1 MNEQLEKNGTI
12 TSISNVEVTSVSR
25 GGFVLS
31 VKGKE
36 YYVSYENFP
45 YFRNARISE
54 IFEVELKGRERLRW
68 EALDIDLT
76 TDIIMHPE
84 NYPLKGSA

>member
-12 TSISNVEVTSVSR
+12 TSISGAEVTTVSR
-25 GGFVLS
+25 GGFVLR

-45 YFRNARISE
+45 YFKNARISE
-54 IFEVELKGRERLRW
+54 IFDVELKGRERLRW

-76 TDIIMHPE
+76 TDIILHPE
-84 NYPLKGSA
+84 RYPLKGSA